1 MLLEKLPKN
10 EGVSVHGL
18 LWILDRLIDHK
29 ILTPI
34 EAADALEKILAE
46 ASWLPKNECEV
57 RLKRWKS

>member
-34 EAADALEKILAE
+34 EAADALEKILSE
-46 ASWLPKNECEV
+46 GSWLPKNELEA